1 MRALLLIVYEKLG
14 DAWLNFTDISDFATW
29 L

>member
-14 DAWLNFTDISDFATW
+14 DAWLNFTDISDLATW
-29 L
+29 R

>member
-1 MRALLLIVYEKLG
+1 MRALLLMLYEKLG
-14 DAWLNFTDISDFATW
+14 DAWLNFTDISDLGAW